1 MKNTI
6 YILTIALL
14 LISCKKLR
22 SKAPL
27 TVDITC
33 QNPVDGSAFPGVIFK
48 IYEVKDKF
56 SIGLSTNQ
64 KKELIYTGTTDV
76 NGKAYYEFDAIK
88 NSKFSYEIFFDYS
101 NMDVPEGEYYLNKTR
116 DFDYLKK
123 NEDNVFDFDIL
134 PYGESYTHIKNVSC
148 FDSNDK
154 MRYRLKYLYTGSG
167 NWTGWQ
173 SPYAEDYFYDCYDNQ
188 FSVNKNPTDK
198 IIYEMQITKNN
209 ITTTILDTF
218 YRAPNTLTV
227 FELFY

>member
-56 SIGLSTNQ
+56 SIGLSVNQ
-64 KKELIYTGTTDV
+64 KKELIYTGKTDI
-76 NGKAYYEFDAIK
+76 NGKANYEFDAIK

-101 NMDVPEGEYYLNKTR
+101 NMDVPDGEYYLNKTR

-123 NEDNVFDFDIL
+123 NETNVFDFDML
-134 PYGESYTHIKNVSC
+134 PYFSFVQHIKNINC
-148 FDSNDK
+148 FDNDDK
-154 MRYRLKYLYTGSG
+154 MRFRMKILNTGSG
-167 NWTGWQ
+167 NWSKWGTT
-173 SPYAEDYFYDCYDNQ
+173 YNHYFHGCIDETNNLYKPQDIY
-188 FSVNKNPTDK
+188 
-198 IIYEMQITKNN
+198 IYIYEVESTKNGV
-209 ITTTILDTF
+209 ISTYIDTF
-218 YRAPNTLTV
+218 YMTAVDT
-227 FELFY
+227 FKIYY